1 MQISMSRNLKLV
13 VKDTP
18 GYSKLVFCFQT
29 TENTSINLNFKHE
42 NY

>member
-18 GYSKLVFCFQT
+18 GYSKVFCFQT